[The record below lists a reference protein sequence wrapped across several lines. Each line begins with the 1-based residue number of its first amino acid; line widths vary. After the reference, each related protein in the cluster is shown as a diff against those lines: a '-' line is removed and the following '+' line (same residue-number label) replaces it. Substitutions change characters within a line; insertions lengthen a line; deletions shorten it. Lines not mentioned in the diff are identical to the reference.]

1 LNFEEQRAKLA
12 IGAEQILG
20 VARIVDNNV
29 ASWLISKDVVEKV
42 DLVNRCRL
50 LLDEINQHL
59 VEDVVMDEE
68 QASAVS
74 VFRKAEDYFKKTCL
88 QPKKKK

>member
-1 LNFEEQRAKLA
+1 
-12 IGAEQILG
+12 
-20 VARIVDNNV
+20 VDNNV

-74 VFRKAEDYFKKTCL
+74 VFRNAEDYFKKTCL